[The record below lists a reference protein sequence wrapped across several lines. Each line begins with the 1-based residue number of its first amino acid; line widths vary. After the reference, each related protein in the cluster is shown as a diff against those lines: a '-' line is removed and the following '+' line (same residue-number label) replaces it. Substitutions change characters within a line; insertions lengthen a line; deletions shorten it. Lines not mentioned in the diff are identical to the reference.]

1 MCLGDWCGVT
11 LTGAGQRV
19 IIRPATSHFY
29 AQSHAHTNTHM
40 VTCAIQ
46 ACLKMLAH
54 AHTSYSYIRNNTITD
69 SLAHPHTPIHTL
81 HLCFSFLQRTCM
93 LFHSHTLL
101 HFLYC
106 CAKSHSLLTRR
117 KFVLSTGAHTCKH
130 TPKLRN
136 TQVQIHTYSQM

>member
-69 SLAHPHTPIHTL
+69 SLAHPHTHTHIAFVFFFLTAYL
-81 HLCFSFLQRTCM
+81 HAFSLT
-93 LFHSHTLL
+93 HTATL
-101 HFLYC
+101 
-106 CAKSHSLLTRR
+106 SLLLCEKPQPLNEAQICPVNWCSHMQT
-117 KFVLSTGAHTCKH
+117 HTKA
-130 TPKLRN
+130 
-136 TQVQIHTYSQM
+136 